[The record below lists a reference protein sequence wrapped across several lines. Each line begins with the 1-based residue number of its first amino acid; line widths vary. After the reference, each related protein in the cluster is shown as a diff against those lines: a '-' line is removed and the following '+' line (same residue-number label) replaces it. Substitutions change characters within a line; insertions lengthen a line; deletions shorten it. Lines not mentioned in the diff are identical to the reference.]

1 MLLYKENKD
10 INHSIQKIQK
20 ITKELI
26 NKENNKWKACADNKG
41 NNIGIKYNKII
52 NSLEI
57 IFGKDLHMILS
68 IKNYFNKKE
77 KKNNLNKKLK
87 K

>member
-10 INHSIQKIQK
+10 INHQIQKIQK
-20 ITKELI
+20 IIKELI
-26 NKENNKWKACADNKG
+26 NKENNKWKVYEDNKD

-52 NSLEI
+52 NFSEI
-57 IFGKDLHMILS
+57 IFGKDPHMILS

-77 KKNNLNKKLK
+77 ERNNRNKKLK